1 MKHYII
7 CGPPGSGKG
16 TQSAQLAA
24 HFHLRHVSTGELLR
38 KEIAEETELG
48 KKVQDLMNRGE
59 LVPDSYM
66 LAMIRRV
73 LLETTGVNGVL
84 LDGYPRTKPQAEGLA
99 DLLRELGMT
108 IDLIV
113 HLSVPTDVILE
124 RIQHRATVE
133 GRSDDSVEVL
143 KQRLKEYEEK
153 TIPTIEYY
161 RAQGAPMVDVD
172 GTPDVDTVTTR
183 LIHVLEKGNL
193 EEEHHAGRELSTEE
207 A

>member
-99 DLLRELGMT
+99 DLLRELG
-108 IDLIV
+108 
-113 HLSVPTDVILE
+113 
-124 RIQHRATVE
+124 
-133 GRSDDSVEVL
+133 
-143 KQRLKEYEEK
+143 
-153 TIPTIEYY
+153 
-161 RAQGAPMVDVD
+161 
-172 GTPDVDTVTTR
+172 
-183 LIHVLEKGNL
+183 
-193 EEEHHAGRELSTEE
+193 
-207 A
+207 